1 MTNEEK
7 YRFYESAAK
16 RFKAELKLYGATA
29 AIHLE
34 NKNDEL
40 FWSKV
45 LHRVYPDKKFRF
57 IASSRSHTGNDT
69 CGCTQCLQYLDFLD
83 DKFWIAI
90 DSDYRYLGEEP
101 YMNPRNYVLQTYTY
115 SFENHFCFGPN
126 MNRALEQALYP
137 IQPDFDFDEFLKEY
151 SYAIYPIMVWQLY
164 LENIDKEAFPK
175 SVFHRMLDVKL
186 PPLFWEKNGDAVIDI
201 IRDRA
206 KRFQLALHKRYPDA
220 DYTWYEARCNELG
233 VRRDNAYLFVRGH
246 NLYDLTVYIGKKLV
260 DHARATNPDI
270 ISKKNFESFLTSNVC
285 FGRYPEIVKLLE
297 DVKTI
302 GKQ

>member
-1 MTNEEK
+1 MTNKEK
-7 YRFYESAAK
+7 HRFYESAAK

-29 AIHLE
+29 AVHLE

-83 DKFWIAI
+83 EKFWIAI

-101 YMNPRNYVLQTYTY
+101 YMNPCNFVLQTYTY

-126 MNRALEQALYP
+126 MNRALEQAMYP

-186 PPLFWEKNGDAVIDI
+186 PPLFWDKNGDAVVDI
-201 IRDRA
+201 SGRPFIVFNAEFVSD
-206 KRFQLALHKRYPDA
+206 KCGEMDTQLFEEFMRSFAYNGGFTLHISCPYGTNDHHKA
-220 DYTWYEARCNELG
+220 EAMFKSL
-233 VRRDNAYLFVRGH
+233 
-246 NLYDLTVYIGKKLV
+246 
-260 DHARATNPDI
+260 ARALRQAASIDERFKDQGI
-270 ISKKNFESFLTSNVC
+270 
-285 FGRYPEIVKLLE
+285 
-297 DVKTI
+297 
-302 GKQ
+302 